1 MPPEATWKAVTTA
14 PNHLMAEIVRGSL
27 EAAGIPVM
35 LAGESYATT
44 YGLSDTVEVMVPAER
59 LAEAEAV
66 LAEGAELLP
75 GDAGEEEDESQTT
88 NDEG

>member
-44 YGLSDTVEVMVPAER
+44 YGLSEPVDVMVPAER
-59 LAEAEAV
+59 LAEAEAL
-66 LAEGAELLP
+66 LAEETEASSGA
-75 GDAGEEEDESQTT
+75 DDEAQA
-88 NDEG
+88 DEGEMKDGV

>member
-14 PNHLMAEIVRGSL
+14 PNQLMAEIVRGSL

-44 YGLSDTVEVMVPAER
+44 YGLSEPVDVLVPADR
-59 LAEAEAV
+59 FAEAEAL
-66 LAEGAELLP
+66 LAEETERP
-75 GDAGEEEDESQTT
+75 S
-88 NDEG
+88 DEGETTEE

>member
-14 PNHLMAEIVRGSL
+14 PNQLMAEIVRGSL

-44 YGLSDTVEVMVPAER
+44 YGLSEPVDVMVPAER

-66 LAEGAELLP
+66 LAESSDAPLGDDAAAP
-75 GDAGEEEDESQTT
+75 GDEGESTEE
-88 NDEG
+88 